1 MAMIEVDHEM
11 RPPRALCD
19 IGPHVVELGPH
30 RIVLIDSAH
39 DVGIPSGTAGG
50 AWELLKQ
57 WWEMATKTP
66 RPSSAAPRTAK
77 GVSDEAYAV
86 AVAALESAPAE
97 GVVIAA
103 LHAPLVNLAGG
114 QMPWFLRETTRP
126 SQTAQ
131 AAWWVARHSGGDPD
145 VRRTHP
151 RWFGREGDPA
161 RIPLPREQRRP
172 AR

>member
-11 RPPRALCD
+11 RAHREALCD

-57 WWEMATKTP
+57 WWGNGDEDTTTLIGGSP
-66 RPSSAAPRTAK
+66 NCE

-126 SQTAQ
+126 SQAAQ
-131 AAWWVARHSGGDPD
+131 AAWRVARAL
-145 VRRTHP
+145 RR
-151 RWFGREGDPA
+151 RS
-161 RIPLPREQRRP
+161 
-172 AR
+172 